1 MAIRIALLL
10 SLLLAATLANAQRHY
25 GPYLGGYLAAGK
37 GTADWDVA
45 GTTTKVHHSASG
57 GMGGVQGG
65 FNWQRGALLLGAQ
78 ADFGI
83 GEVDGSSRC
92 PNPAF
97 QCKTQLLS
105 LITLRG
111 RVGPVIGPAV
121 LYATAGVASGTIRA
135 SVDNAAAGAGVGL
148 RASRSI
154 QLQAE
159 YLHVDFASE
168 EHLLQN
174 NSNKIKFSAD
184 FVRVG
189 VHYRFF

>member
-1 MAIRIALLL
+1 
-10 SLLLAATLANAQRHY
+10 
-25 GPYLGGYLAAGK
+25 
-37 GTADWDVA
+37 
-45 GTTTKVHHSASG
+45 
-57 GMGGVQGG
+57 MGGVQGG

-135 SVDNAAAGAGVGL
+135 SVDNAAGSSDSRSQGHVGWTAGAGVGL